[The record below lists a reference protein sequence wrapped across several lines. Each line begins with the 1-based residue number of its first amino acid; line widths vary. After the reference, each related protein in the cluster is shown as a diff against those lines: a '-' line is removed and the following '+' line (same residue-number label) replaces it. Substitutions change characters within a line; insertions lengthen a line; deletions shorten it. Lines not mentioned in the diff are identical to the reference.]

1 MGYSG
6 HRHTSNYAYHS
17 ASYVQQYLKR
27 CYSNIELQD
36 AERKSY
42 DTCYR
47 FMYFIEYG
55 ERYYRHAA
63 SADTELKPILLFYG
77 MIQLLKACL
86 LTLDP
91 NYPGDT
97 HVLAHGVTSRKRK
110 KRHYAFMQDEVKG
123 QKNGLFEYFS
133 RKMFH
138 VKQIEGEKYRMEE
151 LLALIPEISLLFEQ
165 LLGRTT
171 CYQMIPLT
179 PTSFTIQSC
188 ILDSLNMTIDRFE
201 SYLQQQGNAKIK
213 VLSQNREFI
222 TLHVDEGLTSDLMD
236 APFLSTQYGLYLP
249 SERAQYN
256 PIAEV
261 MAHYL
266 VLYNLSMICRYETEW
281 WGDLFHTQE
290 STDLPFILQFL
301 EVTSEKVPHLLYGF
315 LDAQR

>member
-6 HRHTSNYAYHS
+6 HHRTTNYEFQS

-27 CYSNIELQD
+27 CYSNSEIPD

-42 DTCYR
+42 DACYR
-47 FMYFIEYG
+47 FIYFIEYG

-63 SADTELKPILLFYG
+63 TAEVELKPILLFYG

-110 KRHYAFMQDEVKG
+110 KRHYSFMQDEVKG

-138 VKQIEGEKYRMEE
+138 MKQVEGEKYRMEDV
-151 LLALIPEISLLFEQ
+151 LSLIPEMGTLFE
-165 LLGRTT
+165 RITNKT
-171 CYQMIPLT
+171 VCYRAIPLT
-179 PTSFTIQSC
+179 STSFAIQSD
-188 ILDSLNMTIDRFE
+188 ILDSLNMTTERFE
-201 SYLQQQGNAKIK
+201 SFLKQHGKGEINVYKQSRDL
-213 VLSQNREFI
+213 L
-222 TLHVDEGLTSDLMD
+222 TLRIEEGFRNNLYKR
-236 APFLSTQYGLYLP
+236 PFLSTLEDLYLP
-249 SERAQYN
+249 AERTQYN
-256 PIAEV
+256 PITEI

-266 VLYNLSMICRYETEW
+266 ILYNLSMICRYETEW

-290 STDLPFILQFL
+290 SVDLPFILRFL
-301 EVTSEKVPHLLYGF
+301 EVTSGKVPRLLYDF
-315 LDAQR
+315 LEMRK